1 MEGYSCL
8 ICHNDIAGPTYRVKE
23 MMFGSGE
30 PFAYT
35 QCPQCGTI
43 QQLNP
48 PQNMSAFYPK
58 AYYSLGGLSL
68 SNVQVRWMKR
78 LRFFLFRKFGL
89 TLFQPVYGK
98 WLRILDIEKD
108 QAIADIGCGNG
119 QLLYE
124 LYSSGY
130 RNLSGFDPF
139 MESTRSIAPGLRLY
153 KMELDQIQGTF
164 HAVMLHHAFEHLP
177 QPDASFAQLAKI
189 LRAGGKLLIR
199 VPVSDGEAWNEY
211 RENWV
216 QLDAPRHYFIPS
228 VAGMKMLAE
237 RHGLELYHTEFD
249 STSFQFWASQKYQKG
264 HSLHQSGQDFSPSAE
279 VLKEFEKRAA
289 SLNRIQ
295 KGDQAAF
302 YFRKPR

>member
-1 MEGYSCL
+1 MYQ
-8 ICHNDIAGPTYRVKE
+8 IKE

-30 PFAYT
+30 QFAYT

-43 QQLNP
+43 QQLDP
-48 PQNMSAFYPK
+48 PPNMSTYYPK
-58 AYYSLGGLSL
+58 GYYSFAGLSL

-78 LRFFLFRKFGL
+78 LRFFWFRKFGL
-89 TLFQPVYGK
+89 TLFQPVYGN
-98 WLRILDIEKD
+98 WIRILDIGKD

-124 LYSSGY
+124 MYSSGF

-139 MESTRSIAPGLRLY
+139 MDASRSIARGLKLY
-153 KMELDQIQGTF
+153 KKDLDQIHGSY
-164 HAVMLHHAFEHLP
+164 HAVMLHHAFEHMP
-177 QPDASFAQLAKI
+177 NPDASFAQLARLLKP
-189 LRAGGKLLIR
+189 GGKLLIR
-199 VPVSDGEAWNEY
+199 VPVSDGEAWTMY

-228 VAGMKMLAE
+228 VAGMRILAN

-264 HSLHQSGQDFSPSAE
+264 RSLHQPGEEVSPSADI
-279 VLKEFEKRAA
+279 LREFEKKAA
-289 SLNRIQ
+289 SLNSIR

-302 YFRKPR
+302 YFRKP